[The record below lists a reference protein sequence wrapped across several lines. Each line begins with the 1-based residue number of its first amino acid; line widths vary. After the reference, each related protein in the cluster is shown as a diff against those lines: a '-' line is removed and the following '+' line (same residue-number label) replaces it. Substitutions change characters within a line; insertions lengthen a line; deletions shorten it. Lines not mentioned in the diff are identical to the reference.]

1 MPIIRTSLS
10 MKSFT
15 LRLDDKMAKEL
26 EELGQFYALNS
37 DADTLR
43 YLIRKEHRIV
53 EKEEKEKIRTS

>member
-1 MPIIRTSLS
+1 

>member
-1 MPIIRTSLS
+1 MPIIQTSLS

-43 YLIRKEHRIV
+43 FLIRKEHRIV
-53 EKEEKEKIRTS
+53 DKEEKEKARD